1 MQRVLQPF
9 PQQDG
14 ARIVCVLSASSSSSS
29 STGLGGSHAAA
40 FGALGEGFVIEVQ
53 GKASMAGACRE
64 SGLRVHTTAKD
75 AMQCFIRAQRVCL
88 RFCWR
93 ELYDLPVARQAGR
106 QAGLHFAAS
115 SNTETPAVPIDR
127 NSFLSKTL
135 PHEDEWEKL

>member
-29 STGLGGSHAAA
+29 STGLGSSHAAA

-64 SGLRVHTTAKD
+64 SGFAGAHHSQGRNAMLYTSTAGMLTVLL
-75 AMQCFIRAQRVCL
+75 AGVIR
-88 RFCWR
+88 
-93 ELYDLPVARQAGR
+93 PPGR
-106 QAGLHFAAS
+106 PASWQAGLHFAAS